1 VKTYFLSFL
10 DISRYRR
17 VKILLKRVLVLVSI
31 NINYIKQEYGVGIFS
46 IPTSIGGV
54 NHEI

>member
-31 NINYIKQEYGVGIFS
+31 NINYIKQEYGVEIFS